1 MFLFLF
7 PDPFSSLTL
16 AYEPRTALAP
26 EKVILAHS
34 TIQAVTT
41 NTTELVPIV
50 FALLLP
56 TAASFPHPHFV
67 FEPVLH
73 SRTPFPVPLILAPV
87 FSLRNPPFPLA
98 STLHVGIHMKP
109 DRSIA
114 PHHVLPSFV
123 LF

>member
-7 PDPFSSLTL
+7 LDPFFSLTL
-16 AYEPRTALAP
+16 AYEPRVALTP

-41 NTTELVPIV
+41 NTTELIPVV
-50 FALLLP
+50 FALSLP
-56 TAASFPHPHFV
+56 TAASFPHPHFI

-87 FSLRNPPFPLA
+87 FSLRNLPFPLT
-98 STLHVGIHMKP
+98 STLRVGIHMKP
-109 DRSIA
+109 DHSIT

>member
-1 MFLFLF
+1 MFPFSFL
-7 PDPFSSLTL
+7 DPFFSLTL
-16 AYEPRTALAP
+16 AYEPCTALAL

-41 NTTELVPIV
+41 NTTELVPVI
-50 FALLLP
+50 FALSLP
-56 TAASFPHPHFV
+56 TAASFPHPRFV
-67 FEPVLH
+67 FEPILH
-73 SRTPFPVPLILAPV
+73 SRTPFPVPLILMPV

-98 STLHVGIHMKP
+98 SALCVGIHMKP

-114 PHHVLPSFV
+114 PHHVPPSFA